1 MNDFSLPL
9 RLIPILF
16 KERMVPLWLDI
27 AAIALLIFM
36 NAILAAA
43 ELSTISL
50 RLSRAH
56 QIAAAG
62 TPDSQALLKLRK
74 DPERFVATVQVL
86 MTLITSLASALT
98 GTVTYEV
105 LKPLL
110 MTSPLVQQFHFLL
123 PLSVSGIILLQVY
136 GMLVL
141 GEIAPKTLA
150 IQQNERIALSL
161 SRPVLFLS
169 EFLRVPVLF
178 ITTTS
183 QWILRSVGIKPG
195 TSVYPISPEE
205 LDLLLKEG
213 TEQGVINR
221 TEQDLI
227 QSVFKF
233 TDISVREVMVPRVK
247 MITIDARMG
256 LEEAVRFLADHRFS
270 RYPVIRDGSA
280 DVIGILYYKDILEQ
294 LARKTPTRIETLVH
308 TPFFIPE
315 TMKVAHTLKEMQ
327 KRRTQMALVLNE
339 YGSLEGLVTM
349 EDLLEELVGE
359 IEDESD
365 DIQKPVERLRDGSY
379 LVDGALS
386 VRDLREDFG
395 LAIPEGDEYET
406 LAGFVLTQLQ
416 TIPRGGE
423 FFYLPNLKITIVDMD
438 KHRVARVKIEPVT
451 DHPTEKA
458 PSSVAQDSQRNH

>member
-1 MNDFSLPL
+1 
-9 RLIPILF
+9 
-16 KERMVPLWLDI
+16 MVPLWLD
-27 AAIALLIFM
+27 ATAIALLILI

-43 ELSTISL
+43 EISTISL

-56 QIAAAG
+56 QIAQAG
-62 TPDSQALLKLRK
+62 TPEAQALLKLRR

-98 GTVTYEV
+98 GTVTNEI

-110 MTSPLVQQFHFLL
+110 ITSPMVERFHFLL

-150 IQQNERIALSL
+150 IQQNEKIALSL
-161 SRPVLFLS
+161 SRPILFLS
-169 EFLRVPVLF
+169 EFLRVPVLLV
-178 ITTTS
+178 TTTS
-183 QWILRSVGIKPG
+183 QWILRSFGIKPG
-195 TSVYPISPEE
+195 SSVYPISPEE

-233 TDISVREVMVPRVK
+233 TDISVREVMIPRVK

-256 LEEAVRFLADHRFS
+256 MEEAIHFLADHRFS
-270 RYPVIRDGSA
+270 RYPVIREGSP

-294 LARKTPTRIETLVH
+294 LARKNPTRIETLIH
-308 TPFFIPE
+308 APYFIPE

-365 DIQKPVERLRDGSY
+365 DIQKPVERLKDGSY
-379 LVDGALS
+379 LVDGSLS

-406 LAGFVLTQLQ
+406 LAGFVLSQLQ

-423 FFYLPNLKITIVDMD
+423 FFYLPKLKITIVDMD
-438 KHRVARVKIEPVT
+438 KHRVSRVKIEPVPET
-451 DHPTEKA
+451 LPETVPAKEQPDT
-458 PSSVAQDSQRNH
+458 QRKQ